1 MPVVDT
7 QNSPILVVDDDPDI
21 LKLLGVALRLDG
33 FRVIAAS
40 DSGEALQMV
49 REERPALVVLDIMMP
64 GVDGYTVCRTV
75 RGFSDVP
82 IVVLTAK
89 GGVDD
94 IVHGLDLGA
103 DDYVVKPFNVN
114 ELVARV
120 KRVLRRTKLP
130 QETQQ
135 TMFVVSGDLVIDYAQ
150 RMVRIADRE
159 MALPPIEYRLL
170 CLLATNAG
178 KVITYGHLLTEVWGS
193 EYCGEDIHILEAAVA
208 RLRRRLG
215 DGSGERNYIST
226 RRGIGYSFN
235 ASNGSSQDCEGSMP
249 AV

>member
-1 MPVVDT
+1 MAAGCRPRALVFEKRACGAWETQGEWALSRRLGFQPSRRYRRTSEVLSTRRVACSGT
-7 QNSPILVVDDDPDI
+7 QNPPILVVDDDPDI

-82 IVVLTAK
+82 IVMLTAK

-114 ELVARV
+114 ELAARV
-120 KRVLRRTKLP
+120 KRVLHRTRLP

-135 TMFVVSGDLVIDYAQ
+135 TMFVC
-150 RMVRIADRE
+150 RE
-159 MALPPIEYRLL
+159 TL
-170 CLLATNAG
+170 
-178 KVITYGHLLTEVWGS
+178 S
-193 EYCGEDIHILEAAVA
+193 
-208 RLRRRLG
+208 
-215 DGSGERNYIST
+215 ST
-226 RRGIGYSFN
+226 MLS
-235 ASNGSSQDCEGSMP
+235 AW
-249 AV
+249 